1 MNVNKGKCSF
11 KSAIHSNVMSGS
23 TLLKCSAM
31 WLFPHPTSRA
41 RGKVLQWHSGIK
53 NYNCVII
60 KQTGYIIQDVKVDV
74 TVKADGDW
82 SCWALK
88 TLALSIL
95 ILFFKKKMALLDL
108 HSIHLLTLASLLF
121 LYSIVVFF
129 LFIIHLTKS
138 KKRPLTLACSILFIY
153 YNFF

>member
-1 MNVNKGKCSF
+1 MKVNKGKCSF

-60 KQTGYIIQDVKVDV
+60 KHTGYIIQDVKVDV

-95 ILFFKKKMALLDL
+95 ILFFKKNGPFR
-108 HSIHLLTLASLLF
+108 LA
-121 LYSIVVFF
+121 LYSFTNTSFSIVFVFYSCF
-129 LFIIHLTKS
+129 
-138 KKRPLTLACSILFIY
+138 LFIY
-153 YNFF
+153 YTLNKKQKKASNTSLLYSFYLL